1 MAAAPAPGLGRECVW
16 LRVLHPKMPGSV
28 DGGGLRAPNSMTR
41 GCRGHRAEHSCTSL
55 WDTAPGNALV
65 VLTATCPLSFA
76 GLILL
81 FYFVFY
87 TCLAGMFAFCMYVM
101 LLTLSPYTPRY
112 RDRVSPPGTFPSQ
125 PSLRH
130 LCWHLPG
137 EVPPMWR
144 GRDPG

>member
-1 MAAAPAPGLGRECVW
+1 M
-16 LRVLHPKMPGSV
+16 
-28 DGGGLRAPNSMTR
+28 
-41 GCRGHRAEHSCTSL
+41 
-55 WDTAPGNALV
+55 
-65 VLTATCPLSFA
+65 LTATCPLSFA

-125 PSLRH
+125 PGLRH
-130 LCWHLPG
+130 LCWHLPVKCHQCG
-137 EVPPMWR
+137 VAGTLGKVLLWLYTPTVNQPSTTQGVITYLRALTVLQVICRGSGILNSPM
-144 GRDPG
+144 